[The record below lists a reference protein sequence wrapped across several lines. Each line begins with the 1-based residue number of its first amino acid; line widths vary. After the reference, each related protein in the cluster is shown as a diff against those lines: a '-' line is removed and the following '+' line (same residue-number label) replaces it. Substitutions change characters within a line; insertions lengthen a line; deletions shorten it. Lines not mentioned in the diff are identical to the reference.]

1 VRAGSNSGTEFRN
14 QTEFLGIP
22 GNFGADG
29 ISTIPKLVEFDRGRL
44 GLLLS
49 AVIEFWELGGTNSGG
64 GTGFAMLNIA
74 E

>member
-1 VRAGSNSGTEFRN
+1 MPTESRPFRN
-14 QTEFLGIP
+14 SKE
-22 GNFGADG
+22 FGADG

-49 AVIEFWELGGTNSGG
+49 AVIEFRELGGINSAG
-64 GTGFAMLNIA
+64 GTVSAMFNIA